1 MNRRKL
7 MIVASA
13 ILLLAPAART
23 ANMLNAS
30 SSRRGS
36 VEYLAHVMDRFH
48 EKFFVYDDFLSAGN
62 HFSERAIMCNPG
74 DEDSV
79 PPMVENWTDAP
90 YSGLTCIRCEFHAS
104 GSNWG
109 GWFFLNGALSGTDSS
124 PRLNWGD
131 VPAAGHSLHGAT
143 RLVFRA
149 RGEDGGEKVCFFAF
163 GIGRAGGTGN
173 PNKPHPDSAPQ
184 TSTGYVTLSRD
195 WTTFSIDLQALELTN
210 VLLGFAWQTKS
221 TINRHRDVVF
231 YLDDIH
237 YDLMRLD
244 EPRMLLS
251 YETLNSEN
259 EFDVGLRNT
268 AFTYDNAVAL
278 LAFLSAG
285 ETWRA
290 GLIADALVYAQD
302 NDREYNDGRLRNAY
316 QGGDLALPPGWRPN
330 GRAAPPVRI
339 PGWWDAD
346 QRRWKED
353 RTMVGTHTGNM
364 AWAMLALL
372 SYYEVAGGEQYLGA
386 ARRMGEWIEKNCR
399 DTRGAGGYIAG
410 CEGWEPRAEVLL
422 YKSTEHNIDLYAAFE
437 RLRALT
443 GDKAWGTRARHA
455 RRFVAAMWD
464 AREGK
469 FWTGTGND
477 GVSVFRDVAPLDA
490 QTWAL
495 LSMPDAIGQYRPA
508 IDFIEAQCRS
518 GAGFDFNEDG
528 DGIWFE
534 GTAQM
539 AAVYKL
545 IGQSARHE
553 ATLNLLRQHQH
564 VSGGL
569 PAASRDYTSTG
580 FHLRDGTPW
589 LYHNRLHI
597 GATSWLV
604 LAEQGVNPFWMTP
617 RDAEDHR
624 TATRQQGRDDI

>member
-1 MNRRKL
+1 

-259 EFDVGLRNT
+259 EFDVVLRNT

-302 NDREYNDGRLRNAY
+302 NDREYNDGRLRTAY
-316 QGGDLALPPGWRPN
+316 QGGALALPGLAAERPRGTPRSHPRLVGCGSAPVE
-330 GRAAPPVRI
+330 GRPDHGRNAH
-339 PGWWDAD
+339 G
-346 QRRWKED
+346 EHG
-353 RTMVGTHTGNM
+353 VGN
-364 AWAMLALL
+364 A
-372 SYYEVAGGEQYLGA
+372 
-386 ARRMGEWIEKNCR
+386 C
-399 DTRGAGGYIAG
+399 
-410 CEGWEPRAEVLL
+410 
-422 YKSTEHNIDLYAAFE
+422 AAFL
-437 RLRALT
+437 LRS
-443 GDKAWGTRARHA
+443 GGRRAVSRRRAPHGRMDREKLPRHA
-455 RRFVAAMWD
+455 RRG
-464 AREGK
+464 RIHRG
-469 FWTGTGND
+469 
-477 GVSVFRDVAPLDA
+477 
-490 QTWAL
+490 
-495 LSMPDAIGQYRPA
+495 
-508 IDFIEAQCRS
+508 
-518 GAGFDFNEDG
+518 
-528 DGIWFE
+528 
-534 GTAQM
+534 
-539 AAVYKL
+539 
-545 IGQSARHE
+545 
-553 ATLNLLRQHQH
+553 LR
-564 VSGGL
+564 
-569 PAASRDYTSTG
+569 
-580 FHLRDGTPW
+580 
-589 LYHNRLHI
+589 RL
-597 GATSWLV
+597 GATRGSAALQV
-604 LAEQGVNPFWMTP
+604 
-617 RDAEDHR
+617 HR
-624 TATRQQGRDDI
+624 TQH